1 MHKQQRH
8 VDLLRQRL
16 FLDQMLTFSMVASWS
31 STKQSSTTLVV
42 RNGASFCQWQVHIH
56 IHDSGREVC
65 SLRFD
70 TYAEAK
76 Q

>member
-1 MHKQQRH
+1 MHQQQRH

-16 FLDQMLTFSMVASWS
+16 FLAQMLTFSMVASWS

-42 RNGASFCQWQVHIH
+42 RNGAFFCQWQGRL
-56 IHDSGREVC
+56 HDSGRDVC
-65 SLRFD
+65 SPRFD